1 MRAVLRLS
9 CTRALGSPFGRIRR
23 GSMRA
28 HGPFFD
34 RRKADIS
41 MDAAAMAA
49 RPSSAGVT
57 VLVSAIVAMICG
69 LAAADAKSASI
80 NEPSVL
86 AGSCANCH
94 GPDGRSPGS
103 IPTIANT
110 SYLVLKTKLEA
121 FKVSPPAD
129 ATVMPRLMRGYD
141 AEQIEILA
149 RYFSTITPA
158 ARP

>member
-1 MRAVLRLS
+1 
-9 CTRALGSPFGRIRR
+9 
-23 GSMRA
+23 
-28 HGPFFD
+28 
-34 RRKADIS
+34 

-110 SYLVLKTKLEA
+110 PYLVLKTKLEA
-121 FKVSPPAD
+121 FKISPPAD